1 MILNKLYKSNTIFY
15 KAEKR
20 DRMKTKDK
28 AVVSLE
34 KVIRIKLFESV
45 LKLNRRVNI
54 FKVTTKRRELSPDVS
69 SKDKFSIQ
77 LGP

>member
-1 MILNKLYKSNTIFY
+1 
-15 KAEKR
+15 
-20 DRMKTKDK
+20 MKTKDK